1 MTLFYLHE
9 VWTYSPWLVV
19 RVGFTNWDYFPCKS
33 HVDPIISYYIH
44 VIFPDYPLSILS
56 LIHIITIIPII
67 IWIIWYSH
75 IYIQIMFYTYYPPT
89 IHRLCLSKINVVD
102 DIPIYHYPHYDNIIL
117 WMVAK
122 SCTSWKLVANYVKD
136 FQLITLVNNT
146 SWKFLVK

>member
-19 RVGFTNWDYFPCKS
+19 RVGFTNWDYFLCKS
-33 HVDPIISYYIH
+33 HVDPIISYIH
-44 VIFPDYPLSILS
+44 VIFPYYPLSILS
-56 LIHIITIIPII
+56 LIHIIMIIPII

-75 IYIQIMFYTYYPPT
+75 NYIYIYTDYVLYILSSHYTQIMFVKNQCSWWYP
-89 IHRLCLSKINVVD
+89 I
-102 DIPIYHYPHYDNIIL
+102 IPYPHYDNIIL

-146 SWKFLVK
+146 SWK